1 MSRETTDATA
11 PAGRPDQRLANSHLA
26 AAAPA
31 MLKALHDVWVLA
43 ETLDIGNHERS
54 MLRDVI
60 SAAIDEAEIRA
71 LAVTP

>member
-1 MSRETTDATA
+1 MSRETTDAA
-11 PAGRPDQRLANSHLA
+11 AHAADQRLA

-60 SAAIDEAEIRA
+60 NAALDAAEGRA
-71 LAVTP
+71 QEGTR

>member
-1 MSRETTDATA
+1 MSRETTDAAA
-11 PAGRPDQRLANSHLA
+11 PAADQRLA

-54 MLRDVI
+54 MLREAV
-60 SAAIDEAEIRA
+60 SAAIDAAEGRIPA
-71 LAVTP
+71 KTP